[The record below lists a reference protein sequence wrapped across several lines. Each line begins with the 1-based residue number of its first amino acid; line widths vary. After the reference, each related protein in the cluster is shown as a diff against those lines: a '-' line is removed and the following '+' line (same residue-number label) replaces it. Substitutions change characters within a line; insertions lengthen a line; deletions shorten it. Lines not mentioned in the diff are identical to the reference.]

1 MSSGRQRFDY
11 CIGSRDSRAARSA
24 DLAVLVGPSL
34 QFFPWSVSGPVRV
47 SWKFL
52 GPRPVRSAD
61 LKIFHFTCPP
71 SPLFQKFRWSASHF
85 SVLGSL
91 IGFLNISVPGLAW
104 VILSHTKYPLT
115 PIREFWTKN
124 PISENWAS
132 VISGQKIQTI
142 FQTYLDFLFKNDP
155 SSIPRISGVISPITW
170 YLPTVTSRGF
180 TVVYSKCYWRI
191 IMKQIKSF
199 RNEYDVIKTKNRTG
213 VLSRNDASWH
223 SRNPP
228 DRG

>member
-1 MSSGRQRFDY
+1 M
-11 CIGSRDSRAARSA
+11 
-24 DLAVLVGPSL
+24 
-34 QFFPWSVSGPVRV
+34 SGPVRG

-61 LKIFHFTCPP
+61 LKIFHWTGPP
-71 SPLFQKFRWSASHF
+71 SPLFKKIRWPASHF

-155 SSIPRISGVISPITW
+155 SSIPRIAKKFSNSNWDIFFIINCKFWSDVISFVI
-170 YLPTVTSRGF
+170 
-180 TVVYSKCYWRI
+180 YSCIW
-191 IMKQIKSF
+191 
-199 RNEYDVIKTKNRTG
+199 
-213 VLSRNDASWH
+213 
-223 SRNPP
+223 NPP
-228 DRG
+228 SHFGWF